1 MHRILSVRQPMRLSG
16 WLAGMTSAMT
26 PDSADTR
33 SMRER
38 MEAGDLYIARDP
50 ELVAGRQRGQ
60 QLCRRFNDA
69 EQESP
74 AQLEIL
80 RELLG
85 SLGEQSRVLAPFH
98 CDYGTYI
105 EIGHHTF
112 VNYGCVILDVRRVVI
127 GDHCLFGPNVQLL
140 SATHP
145 VDPDERRSEW
155 EFGKPIMIG
164 SDVWVGAG
172 AIILPGITVGD
183 AAVIAAGAVVTKDV
197 APRAIVGGNPARV
210 LREI

>member
-1 MHRILSVRQPMRLSG
+1 
-16 WLAGMTSAMT
+16 
-26 PDSADTR
+26 
-33 SMRER
+33 MRER
-38 MEAGDLYIARDP
+38 MEAGDLYIARDL
-50 ELVAGRQRGQ
+50 ELMAGRRRGQ

-74 AQLEIL
+74 VQLEIL

-85 SLGEQSRVLAPFH
+85 SLGEESVVLAPFH

-112 VNYGCVILDVRRVVI
+112 INYGCVVLDVCRVTI

-145 VDPDERRSEW
+145 VDPEERRSEW
-155 EFGKPIMIG
+155 EYGEPIMIG

-172 AIILPGITVGD
+172 AIILPGVTIGD
-183 AAVIAAGAVVTKDV
+183 AAVVAAGAVVTKDV
-197 APRAIVGGNPARV
+197 APRAIVGGNPARL
-210 LREI
+210 LRDV

>member
-1 MHRILSVRQPMRLSG
+1 
-16 WLAGMTSAMT
+16 
-26 PDSADTR
+26 
-33 SMRER
+33 MRER

-60 QLCRRFNDA
+60 KLCRQFNDA

-85 SLGEQSRVLAPFH
+85 GLGEESLVLAPFH

-105 EIGHHTF
+105 EIGHHSF
-112 VNYGCVILDVRRVVI
+112 VNYGCVVLDVCQVTI
-127 GDHCLFGPNVQLL
+127 GNHCLFGPNVQLL
-140 SATHP
+140 SASHP
-145 VDPDERRSEW
+145 VDPDERRLEW
-155 EFGKPIMIG
+155 EFGKPITIG

-172 AIILPGITVGD
+172 AIVLPGVTIGD
-183 AAVIAAGAVVTKDV
+183 AAVIGAGAVVTKDV
-197 APRAIVGGNPARV
+197 PPRTIVGGNPARV
-210 LREI
+210 LREV